1 MLLRL
6 IIPSGWLSSSSFGG
20 GWVGASKPGARGVA
34 AGLHEVEEDVVAL
47 AVGNDDFDA

>member
-6 IIPSGWLSSSSFGG
+6 IIPSGWLSSSFGR
-20 GWVGASKPGARGVA
+20 GWVGAYKPGARGVA